1 MSPTASA
8 ATPSAAAAGSDLQV
22 KASPRPGS
30 RVALEVAIP
39 GSRCMASYE
48 AAVAK
53 LGRSVKLPGFRKG
66 KVPRRVLLQQLGP
79 LRVRATAL
87 EELVDGA
94 CRDALAQGELAALG
108 RPALTEGFEV
118 VLERF
123 EPGSDLT
130 ITLELDVEP
139 SPSLR
144 ATKGLRAEAETIS
157 YDPGR
162 VDELIEQSR
171 KQLATLVPVED
182 RAAQAGDVAVLAF
195 SGIYADT
202 EEAISGG
209 SSDAM
214 EVELEEGRMIPG
226 FVEGVIGMKA
236 GDTRTIDCTFPESY
250 PQEDAAGRNARFTI
264 TLKELKARELPA
276 LDDAFAQQASDKQTL
291 AELREDLE
299 TRLQDD
305 AARRARAA
313 RHDALVAALVEQLE
327 VELPETLVQQ
337 EIRSL
342 IEQTAGQIAQQ
353 GMDVKKLFT
362 PDLVRSLMDTSRP
375 EAEERLKRRLALT
388 ALAEAE
394 AITVA
399 AEAIETRVK
408 ELSRELS
415 QKGSIDRDRLRAVVA
430 DELLQ
435 DTLMEWLE
443 ANCTITEKA
452 ATSAD
457 EQPAG
462 DG

>member
-1 MSPTASA
+1 MSPAASA
-8 ATPSAAAAGSDLQV
+8 ATKTAAKNDGELTV

-39 GSRCMASYE
+39 GSRSQASYE
-48 AAVAK
+48 AALEK
-53 LGRSVKLPGFRKG
+53 LSRSVKLPGFRKG
-66 KVPRRVLLQQLGP
+66 KVPRPVLLQQLGP

-87 EELVDGA
+87 EELVDVA
-94 CRDALAQGELAALG
+94 FRDALAQEAVAAIG
-108 RPALTEGFEV
+108 RPELTEGFEV

-123 EPGSDLT
+123 EPGSAIT

-139 SPSLR
+139 TPSLK
-144 ATKGLRAEAETIS
+144 ATKGLKAEAETIS
-157 YDPGR
+157 YDPAR

-171 KQLATLVPVED
+171 KQMATLVPAEG
-182 RAAQAGDVAVLAF
+182 RAAEGGDVAVLAF
-195 SGIYADT
+195 SGVYADT

-236 GDTRTIDCTFPESY
+236 GDTKTINCEFPESY
-250 PQEDAAGRNARFTI
+250 PQEEAAGRKARFEI
-264 TLKELKARELPA
+264 TLKELKTRELPD

-299 TRLQDD
+299 TRLKDD
-305 AARRARAA
+305 AERRAKAA

-337 EIRSL
+337 EIRNL

-375 EAEERLKRRLALT
+375 EAEERLKRSLALK

-394 AITVA
+394 KISVE
-399 AEAIETRVK
+399 AEAIEAKVK
-408 ELSRELS
+408 EISRGLSN
-415 QKGSIDRDRLRAVVA
+415 QGNIDPERLRAVVT
-430 DELLQ
+430 DDLLQ
-435 DTLMEWLE
+435 ETLLEWLE
-443 ANCTITEKA
+443 ANSTITEKA
-452 ATSAD
+452 
-457 EQPAG
+457 PAAKEA
-462 DG
+462 